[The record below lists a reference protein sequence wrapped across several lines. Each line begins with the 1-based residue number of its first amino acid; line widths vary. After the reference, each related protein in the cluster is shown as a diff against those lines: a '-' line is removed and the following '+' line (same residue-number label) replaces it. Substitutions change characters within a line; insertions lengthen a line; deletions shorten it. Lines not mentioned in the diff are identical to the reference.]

1 MNLQNRVLI
10 VGGGPAGLAASL
22 ALCSTGFR
30 VTVIDPGH
38 PPIEKVCGE
47 GLLPEALVILRR
59 LGVLLSPEQGFPFPG
74 IRYCGYNDAVHAE
87 FPQGFG
93 LGMRRIVLHQR
104 LIEAAEKNCVKFL
117 WGRRVDRISRDGA
130 YVNGELVHSDWII
143 GADGSGSRVRKWI
156 GTAPLAPPQ
165 RRFAFRK
172 HYRMPPWSEYM
183 EVRWGRTGQFYV
195 TPLSSSELCVVMLSR
210 RSTVRLQQAL
220 QEVPELATF
229 LSKAESSGREQG
241 AVTQNEFYSEV
252 YRGNVALV
260 GDASGTVDAIT
271 GEGLRLAFQQA
282 EALAAALAQRN
293 LALYGQAHRE
303 LVRRPARM
311 ARLLLAMDGRPWL
324 QRRVLRALASQPDLF
339 SALLAAHVGQ
349 ATTQRTAAAGLRLG
363 WKMLTA

>member
-1 MNLQNRVLI
+1 
-10 VGGGPAGLAASL
+10 
-22 ALCSTGFR
+22 
-30 VTVIDPGH
+30 
-38 PPIEKVCGE
+38 
-47 GLLPEALVILRR
+47 
-59 LGVLLSPEQGFPFPG
+59 
-74 IRYCGYNDAVHAE
+74 
-87 FPQGFG
+87 
-93 LGMRRIVLHQR
+93 
-104 LIEAAEKNCVKFL
+104 
-117 WGRRVDRISRDGA
+117 
-130 YVNGELVHSDWII
+130 
-143 GADGSGSRVRKWI
+143 
-156 GTAPLAPPQ
+156 
-165 RRFAFRK
+165 
-172 HYRMPPWSEYM
+172 MPPWSEYM

-282 EALAAALAQRN
+282 EALAAALAQGN